1 MRLIILVSMVIL
13 FLVLILELGST
24 KMDSHAL
31 TPSQPSDVV
40 LILCGPDP
48 IDTTPPSP
56 RHIVV
61 GASSS
66 STNAHAVGRGTD
78 CAQAIADQLR
88 AGFKIENIQPVFNG
102 AGNFYT
108 LTK

>member
-1 MRLIILVSMVIL
+1 MRVIILFSMFIS
-13 FLVLILELGST
+13 FLVLFLELGNSNI
-24 KMDSHAL
+24 DSHAL
-31 TPSQPSDVV
+31 TQSQPSDVV

-48 IDTTPPSP
+48 IDTAPPAP

-61 GASSS
+61 SASSS
-66 STNAHAVGRGTD
+66 STNAHTIGRGGE
-78 CAQAIADQLR
+78 CAQALADEFR
-88 AGFKIENIQPVFNG
+88 AGFKIENVQPVFNG